1 MSRLS
6 DTQLVILAT
15 AARRDDGSALPL
27 PDALKARG
35 GTATGVLKS
44 LIAKGLL
51 EARPAAGSATA
62 WREAKDGQRLML
74 VVTAAGRRA
83 AGIEPAADANRR
95 PAVTKSRPRQR
106 RQGKHRTKPDPKAKT
121 KSASSSPRPGTK
133 QSLLVDLLSRRNGA
147 SLAEAVKATRWQPH
161 SVRGAISGTLK
172 KKLGLIVASEQVD
185 GRGRVYRIV
194 AGR

>member
-1 MSRLS
+1 MPRLS
-6 DTQLVILAT
+6 DTQRALLAT
-15 AARRDDGSALPL
+15 AARRDDGAALPL
-27 PDALKARG
+27 PDSLKIQG
-35 GTATGVLKS
+35 GAATGVLKS

-51 EARPAAGSATA
+51 EEQPAAGGATA

-74 VVTAAGRRA
+74 VVTAAGRQA
-83 AGIEPAADANRR
+83 VGIEPAEDASKR
-95 PAVTKSRPRQR
+95 PVVTKSQPRKR
-106 RQGKHRTKPDPKAKT
+106 RQGKHRIKPNPKPKT
-121 KSASSSPRPGTK
+121 KAASSSKRPGTK

-147 SLAEAVKATRWQPH
+147 SIAEAVKATRWQPH

-172 KKLGLIVASEQVD
+172 KKLGLIVASERVD